1 MHDWVFVTRAFNGT
15 WMLQEI
21 RKGDKP
27 RVRSLFERATHMQ
40 LPPKKMK
47 FLFKRFLEFERSHGD
62 AAGVE
67 HVKQAARE
75 YVEANLA
82 EA

>member
-1 MHDWVFVTRAFNGT
+1 MV
-15 WMLQEI
+15 QEI
-21 RKGDKP
+21 RVGD
-27 RVRSLFERATHMQ
+27 RQRIRSLFERATHMQ

-47 FLFKRFLEFERSHGD
+47 FLFKRFLDYEKAHGD

-67 HVKQAARE
+67 HVKEAARE
-75 YVEANLA
+75 YVEANLG

>member
-1 MHDWVFVTRAFNGT
+1 
-15 WMLQEI
+15 
-21 RKGDKP
+21 
-27 RVRSLFERATHMQ
+27 MQ

-47 FLFKRFLEFERSHGD
+47 FLFKRFLDFEKSHGD
-62 AAGVE
+62 AAGVD

-75 YVEANLA
+75 YVESNLT

>member
-1 MHDWVFVTRAFNGT
+1 MEWDKPFSCDMKG
-15 WMLQEI
+15 LLSQEI
-21 RKGDKP
+21 RTGDKQ
-27 RVRSLFERATHMQ
+27 RIRSLFERATHMQ

-47 FLFKRFLEFERSHGD
+47 FLFKRFLDFEKSHGD
-62 AAGVE
+62 TAGVE

>member
-1 MHDWVFVTRAFNGT
+1 MV
-15 WMLQEI
+15 QEI
-21 RKGDKP
+21 RVGD
-27 RVRSLFERATHMQ
+27 RQRIRSLFERATHMQ

-47 FLFKRFLEFERSHGD
+47 FLFKRFLDYEKAHGD

>member
-1 MHDWVFVTRAFNGT
+1 
-15 WMLQEI
+15 MLQEV
-21 RKGDKP
+21 RLGD
-27 RVRSLFERATHMQ
+27 RQRIRSLFERATHMQ

-47 FLFKRFLEFERSHGD
+47 FLFKRFLDYEKSHGD
-62 AAGVE
+62 VGGVE

-82 EA
+82 EG

>member
-1 MHDWVFVTRAFNGT
+1 MV
-15 WMLQEI
+15 QEI
-21 RKGDKP
+21 RVGDTQ
-27 RVRSLFERATHMQ
+27 RIRSLFERATHMQ

-47 FLFKRFLEFERSHGD
+47 FLFKRFLDYEKAHGD
-62 AAGVE
+62 TAGVE
-67 HVKQAARE
+67 HVKEAARE